1 MSVKLKI
8 LTSLSVLLCLGWN
21 IAQAS
26 ILPNGTWTSTSSGDF
41 DTGSNWSNTVVPTVS
56 DNVVFNV
63 EPTDL
68 PFPPIVTITSDHTIS
83 NLDVINTTIMLDLF
97 DDNTLTVTNDTD
109 LALTVSDNAT
119 LFLANGTLK
128 TANLKSGV
136 NGEAL
141 FNITNGSTLEIS
153 SPLTITLGVNSGSD
167 GKLAID
173 GVGSKLLMG
182 TQVGQSSEGS
192 IIVGNMGQG
201 TFHVHNG
208 ASPTIDASII
218 LGNQAGSTNSE
229 IKVNDITT
237 ATGSTLTINNLT
249 LSEATEVTTNMDI
262 EDGSEVFADVV
273 NIGKNGTSTV
283 IVDGEGTDTLPSSFT
298 MNDLNVGF
306 NSTGNKLTIRKGASA
321 TVNNNISGL
330 DAIIGVN
337 NGSTGE
343 IFVDGT
349 TGANNPAQLDIQN
362 RLVVGGS
369 GSGTLR
375 LDGSPGSAIANVVGD
390 LIAGF
395 NSDGNGYIEVGEN
408 STLNVNTPGSSLVV
422 GNGGVGN
429 LNIVGGEPVGG
440 RVFAD
445 SILVNATG
453 PSGPTSQITI
463 DYNGELTANNSVQ
476 INENGVIQMI
486 TSYSGAAELTSPTI
500 DNFGLFKGAG
510 NVNVDPGTT
519 FNNFGTIAPDFNHSI
534 DVTGDFDFETGSTF
548 EVTILDAIDWSVLNI
563 DGDLTF
569 SSGFLDIILMGGT
582 LPQLGDVFTV
592 LTWTGIIT
600 GQFGSVDDEFGF
612 NGNLLF
618 QPIYNAQ
625 SLDLV
630 VVPEP
635 STWALMG
642 LGCLFIFWRIRRR
655 S

>member
-8 LTSLSVLLCLGWN
+8 LTSLSVLLCLGW
-21 IAQAS
+21 ISASAS
-26 ILPNGTWTSTSSGDF
+26 IIPNGTWVVTPGGDF
-41 DTGSNWSNTVVPTVS
+41 DAGGNWSNGNVPTSS
-56 DNVVFNV
+56 DNVVFNAA
-63 EPTDL
+63 P
-68 PFPPIVTITSDHTIS
+68 TITPTVTMMVDHTIS
-83 NLDVINTTIMLDLF
+83 NLDIINTTVMFDLI
-97 DDNTLTVTNDTD
+97 NSSSELKTLTVNNNTNLD
-109 LALTVSDNAT
+109 LNGLGNANLT
-119 LFLANGTLK
+119 LLNGTLITDNININSAISK
-128 TANLKSGV
+128 TS
-136 NGEAL
+136 L
-141 FNITNGSTLEIS
+141 FDIINGSTVSVGNPETV
-153 SPLTITLGVNSGSD
+153 TIGVSTDSH

-173 GVGSKLLMG
+173 GVGSKLQFQS
-182 TQVGQSSEGS
+182 TGQ
-192 IIVGNMGQG
+192 IIVGNSGQG

-208 ASPTIDASII
+208 ATPVIDADVIV
-218 LGNQAGSTNSE
+218 GNLTGSSSSE
-229 IKVNDITT
+229 ITVNDFTT
-237 ATGSTLTINNLT
+237 ATGSTLSINNLT
-249 LSEATEVTTNMDI
+249 LSEATGVTTTMDI
-262 EDGSEVFADVV
+262 QHGSEVFADVV

-283 IVDGEGTDTLPSSFT
+283 IVDGEGSDNASSSFT

-306 NSTGNKLTIRKGASA
+306 NSTGNKLTIRKGAKA
-321 TVNNNISGL
+321 TVNNTSS
-330 DAIIGVN
+330 DVIIGVN
-337 NGSTGE
+337 NGSSGE

-349 TGANNPAQLDIQN
+349 TGAFNPAQLDIQS

-395 NSDGNGYIEVGEN
+395 NSDGTGYIEVGEN
-408 STLNVNTPGSSLVV
+408 STLNANGQFLVV
-422 GNGGVGN
+422 GNNGPGT
-429 LNIVGGEPVGG
+429 LNIIGGEPVGG
-440 RVFAD
+440 KVFAD
-445 SILVNATG
+445 EVIVGSVG
-453 PSGPTSQITI
+453 PSGPTSQIKI
-463 DYNGELTANNSVQ
+463 NYNAELTATTSLIVNETSVV
-476 INENGVIQMI
+476 EMI

-510 NVNVDPGTT
+510 KVNVDPGTT

-548 EVTILDAIDWSVLNI
+548 EVTILDAVDWSVLNI
-563 DGDLTF
+563 DGDLSF

-592 LTWTGIIT
+592 LTWTGMIT

-612 NGNLLF
+612 SGDLLF
-618 QPIYNAQ
+618 QPIYNEQ

-642 LGCLFIFWRIRRR
+642 LGCIFLFWRLRRR